1 MSLLEDVRREE
12 ALAAENKKAAAERLR
27 ERFANEQRRASD
39 EAAERVTAARNEA
52 QERVAAASE
61 QAAAQ
66 ASRTQAEQQREAAAS
81 ADAARGRLPDAVR
94 RIIEGVESL

>member
-66 ASRTQAEQQREAAAS
+66 ASRTQAEQQREAAAWGF
-81 ADAARGRLPDAVR
+81 AGGVRLPEAVWL
-94 RIIEGVESL
+94 IIAGV